1 MRNKTKHTPLKI
13 RLTDTEIDVEDLETK
28 RTQPHRAAESKWAAL
43 YLGQDETM
51 LPATGVE

>member
-13 RLTDTEIDVEDLETK
+13 RLTDTEIDVEDLETE
-28 RTQPHRAAESKWAAL
+28 RTQPHRAAESKWAL